1 MSLIC
6 SASSMTD
13 AFRNQALG
21 IVTPWGQDSR
31 SEAWFWE
38 VSGKRKCSRLP
49 PEYSP
54 THEVGNAPKKKNST
68 FAK

>member
-1 MSLIC
+1 MSPKRLVLT
-6 SASSMTD
+6 SRVGESGTVAE
-13 AFRNQALG
+13 QLYK
-21 IVTPWGQDSR
+21 GQNLR

-54 THEVGNAPKKKNST
+54 THEVGNA
-68 FAK
+68 F